1 MGEDGDFPLPSILRF
16 TVRIRP
22 LVALSAVALSAVV
35 LAGCASSAPDADVS
49 PSGPPVVDLCTAA
62 APAGD
67 ASDAV
72 TVEGAAGEES
82 TATFTSPLEITT
94 LQTTVIEEGSG
105 DPVES
110 GQLVTY
116 ALSAFNAET
125 GEKLGS
131 IGYDENPVLPVQISP
146 DNPVGQILGCATPG
160 TRVVVAYPPA
170 DPNPGQIYVFDF
182 VETVPNAAWGESQE
196 PVEGLP
202 EVTLADDGAP
212 TIEIPDSDA
221 PAELQLENLKKGD
234 GATVASGDTVL
245 VQYTGVKW
253 SDGSVFDSSWE
264 NGAPASFQT
273 TGVVDGFRQALEGQT
288 VGSQVLVVIPPALGY
303 GEGEINETDLVGETL
318 VFVVD
323 ILGTQHAAPAQ

>member
-1 MGEDGDFPLPSILRF
+1 M
-16 TVRIRP
+16 RIRP
-22 LVALSAVALSAVV
+22 LVALSAVALSAVL
-35 LAGCASSAPDADVS
+35 LAGCSSSAPGADAS
-49 PSGPPVVDLCTAA
+49 PSASPVVDLCSAA
-62 APAGD
+62 APAGA

-72 TVEGAAGEES
+72 TVDGTAGTES
-82 TATFTSPLEITT
+82 TATFTFPLEIPT

-131 IGYDENPVLPVQISP
+131 IGYDDNPVLPVQISP

-170 DPNPGQIYVFDF
+170 DPNPGQVYVFDF
-182 VETVPNAAWGESQE
+182 VATVPNAAWGDPQE
-196 PVEGLP
+196 PVAGLP
-202 EVTLADDGAP
+202 EVELADDGAP
-212 TIEIPDSDA
+212 TITIPDGDA
-221 PAELQLENLKKGD
+221 PADLQLETLKKGD
-234 GATVASGDTVL
+234 GATVAPGDTVL

-303 GEGEINETDLVGETL
+303 GEAGSSDNELAGETL

>member
-1 MGEDGDFPLPSILRF
+1 
-16 TVRIRP
+16 
-22 LVALSAVALSAVV
+22 
-35 LAGCASSAPDADVS
+35 
-49 PSGPPVVDLCTAA
+49 
-62 APAGD
+62 
-67 ASDAV
+67 V
-72 TVEGAAGEES
+72 TVDGTAGAES
-82 TATFTSPLEITT
+82 TATFTFPLEIPT
-94 LQTTVIEEGSG
+94 LQTTVVEEGSG

-116 ALSAFNAET
+116 ALSAFDAET

-131 IGYDENPVLPVQISP
+131 IGYDDNPVLPVQISP

-170 DPNPGQIYVFDF
+170 DPNPGQVYVFDF
-182 VETVPNAAWGESQE
+182 VATVPNAAWGEPQE
-196 PVEGLP
+196 PVAGLP
-202 EVTLADDGAP
+202 EVELGDDGAP
-212 TIEIPDSDA
+212 TITIPDGDA
-221 PAELQLENLKKGD
+221 PADLQLETLKKGD

-303 GEGEINETDLVGETL
+303 GEAGSSDNELAGETL

>member
-1 MGEDGDFPLPSILRF
+1 
-16 TVRIRP
+16 VRIRP
-22 LVALSAVALSAVV
+22 LAALSAAALSAVL
-35 LAGCASSAPDADVS
+35 LAGCASGAPDSDPS
-49 PSGPPVVDLCTAA
+49 PSAPPVVDLCTAA
-62 APAGD
+62 APSGD

-72 TVEGAAGEES
+72 TVEGAVGEES
-82 TATFTSPLEITT
+82 TATFTAPLEISE

-105 DPVES
+105 DAVES

-116 ALSAFNAET
+116 ALTAFSAET
-125 GEKLGS
+125 GEKIGS
-131 IGYDENPVLPVQISP
+131 IGYGEDPILPQQISP
-146 DNPVGQILGCATPG
+146 DNPIGQVLGCATPG
-160 TRVVVAYPPA
+160 TRVVAAFPA
-170 DPNPGQIYVFDF
+170 TDANEGEVYVFDF
-182 VETVPNAAWGESQE
+182 LSIVPDAAWGEPQK
-196 PVEGLP
+196 PVAGMP
-202 EVTLADDGAP
+202 TVTLAEDGAP
-212 TIEIPDSDA
+212 TIELPDGDA
-221 PAELQLENLKKGD
+221 PTELKLETLKKGD

-303 GEGEINETDLVGETL
+303 GEAGSSDNELAGETL